1 MREDQSYRI
10 KNNIGERKIMKTKSL
25 FISTIAMVVMLIVA
39 LSVGTFAWYTAQNV
53 VEAKNASVG
62 ALETDSSAIGLG
74 WAQETAIAPN
84 ITLGAGEVRPMIPK
98 TMPADNNIPVF
109 NEALL
114 GTDTNNVYIVKS
126 QTNADPW
133 IEQGQEPES
142 QNAVWIGNLD
152 ATLGARITTKVTVNP
167 VNDTNLNELLR
178 VSVFVKE
185 SEELT
190 KYIGTWIGGGTAY
203 YADLSATSGDPA
215 EPVYVGKNPE
225 LIKAEENEFTA
236 SITSG
241 IESEIT
247 FDLANSASEDQPAQK
262 QIYIRAW
269 LEGTE
274 LDNTNMDL
282 ADAGFTVTFT
292 ATKISSDT

>member
-1 MREDQSYRI
+1 
-10 KNNIGERKIMKTKSL
+10 MKTKSL

-84 ITLGAGEVRPMIPK
+84 ITLGAGEVTPMIPK

-126 QTNADPW
+126 QLVATPW
-133 IEQGQEPES
+133 QQQGLEES

-152 ATLGARITTKVTVNP
+152 ATLGARITTKVTVNA

-203 YADLSATSGDPA
+203 YADLSAQTGDPA
-215 EPVYVGKNPE
+215 EDVYVGKNPE
-225 LIKAEENEFTA
+225 LIKVEENEITDP
-236 SITSG
+236 ITSG
-241 IESEIT
+241 DPSEIT

-274 LDNTNMDL
+274 LDNTNMSL
-282 ADAGFTVTFT
+282 TDAGFTVTFT
-292 ATKISSDT
+292 ATKIPSTPPSTP